1 MKEDLFQILSKNC
14 NFGVKYYVFKYN
26 QIPVSRVYNVDLNLE
41 YFTNEIKSLYP
52 SIENLSHNQHFYLAA
67 SKPVWELNEI
77 SFFFEAKEKVV
88 IQYEGSVF
96 TLSTGT
102 NIESKEIELIEAIL
116 LKCQLEPKETEHKFS
131 MIKKSEF
138 GSYEMTNFNIKK
150 LDLNI
155 NENYNDDLVKLNPML
170 IGFLNSTDETG
181 IVLFHGLPGA
191 GKTTYIRS
199 LISNCTSRFIYM
211 PNNIIH
217 YISQPDFISFIS
229 SFPASVLVLED
240 CEEII
245 KTRDQNDSSLGITN
259 LLNLG
264 DGLLGDALKLKI
276 VCTFNCELKKID
288 KALLRKGRLKYRYEF
303 GRLSTEKSNNLFRK
317 LKINET
323 TKEPLTIAEIY
334 NYTYENNANQEEK
347 VIGFMSE

>member
-1 MKEDLFQILSKNC
+1 
-14 NFGVKYYVFKYN
+14 
-26 QIPVSRVYNVDLNLE
+26 
-41 YFTNEIKSLYP
+41 
-52 SIENLSHNQHFYLAA
+52 
-67 SKPVWELNEI
+67 
-77 SFFFEAKEKVV
+77 
-88 IQYEGSVF
+88 
-96 TLSTGT
+96 
-102 NIESKEIELIEAIL
+102 
-116 LKCQLEPKETEHKFS
+116 
-131 MIKKSEF
+131 
-138 GSYEMTNFNIKK
+138 
-150 LDLNI
+150 
-155 NENYNDDLVKLNPML
+155 
-170 IGFLNSTDETG
+170 
-181 IVLFHGLPGA
+181 
-191 GKTTYIRS
+191 
-199 LISNCTSRFIYM
+199 M

-334 NYTYENNANQEEK
+334 NYTYENNASQEEK
-347 VIGFMSE
+347 VIGFMLE